1 MNASDPGSPT
11 DNHGRM
17 MELSVVLVNFNDR
30 PHLGECLSSIENTS
44 GSLHYEVIV
53 VDNDSADGS
62 QAYIA
67 RHFPKVKLIANNV
80 NLGFARANN
89 QGIRESR
96 GEFILFLNTDTA
108 VQPGALG
115 RLLAELRSDPQ
126 AGAVGPALLRG
137 SNSYQVSFG
146 RRVSFFSELLQK
158 LVSNPYYKF
167 ALKWSRKKRN
177 VGWLSAACLLVRRT
191 ALLDAAGFDE
201 DFFIYFEDIDLCL
214 RIKKAGWTL
223 VYLPQARV
231 LHVGGATTSTRLV
244 AGRFEYR
251 KSQLA
256 FYDKHSSKASRFL
269 LRLYLRL
276 NIRLMAWRGKF
287 RGESGQWLRE
297 QYGRLLEGRRKGA

>member
-1 MNASDPGSPT
+1 
-11 DNHGRM
+11 M

-30 PHLGECLSSIENTS
+30 PHLGECLSSIENTA
-44 GSLHYEVIV
+44 GSLQYEIIV

-62 QAYIA
+62 PAYIA
-67 RHFPKVKLIANNV
+67 RHFPNVKLIANNV

-89 QGIRESR
+89 QGIQECR

-115 RLLAELRSDPQ
+115 RLLEELKSDPK

-137 SNSYQVSFG
+137 SHSYQVSFG
-146 RRVSFFSELLQK
+146 RGVNFLSELLQK
-158 LVSNPYYKF
+158 LVLNPYFKF
-167 ALKWSRKKRN
+167 VLKWSRKTRR

-191 ALLDAAGFDE
+191 ALLDVAGFDE

-214 RIKKAGWTL
+214 RIRKAGWTL
-223 VYLPQARV
+223 VYQPQARV
-231 LHVGGATTSTRLV
+231 LHVGGATTSTQLV

-276 NIRLMAWRGKF
+276 NIRLMAWRGRF
-287 RGESGQWLRE
+287 RGESGLWLRK
-297 QYGRLLEGRRKGA
+297 QYARLLEGRRKRA